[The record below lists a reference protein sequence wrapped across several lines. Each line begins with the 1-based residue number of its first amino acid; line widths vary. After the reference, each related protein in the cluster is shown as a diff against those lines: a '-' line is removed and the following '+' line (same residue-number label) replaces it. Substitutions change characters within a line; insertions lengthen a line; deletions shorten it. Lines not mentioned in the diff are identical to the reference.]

1 LAGAL
6 RAVVRRRVVVRFGAA
21 AALLPVPALGVAEV
35 VVLAVL
41 VVSAIVISLSL
52 LSPA

>member
-6 RAVVRRRVVVRFGAA
+6 RAVVRRRVVERFGAA
-21 AALLPVPALGVAEV
+21 VLPVPAFV
-35 VVLAVL
+35 VVLVGV